1 MGRNPIKSRIKEVV
15 EGIHDADLG
24 IDSRVSFGPNKHQ
37 RLDKIYYTTLQ
48 GNRFV
53 PLPDRKRWE
62 K

>member
-15 EGIHDADLG
+15 EGIHDADLE

-37 RLDKIYYTTLQ
+37 RSDKIYYTILE
-48 GNRFV
+48 GKRFV
-53 PLPDRKRWE
+53 PLPDWKRWE